1 VNGRKGHVSLAW
13 LGAALIGT
21 AGLLG
26 ADRVQDAQ
34 DAASPTAEAEA
45 FAALDIAQAPG
56 MGCSVVKELHF
67 EMLPADAEPRV
78 PPARHGRV
86 CLAVYRSR

>member
-1 VNGRKGHVSLAW
+1 MSLAW
-13 LGAALIGT
+13 LGAALLG
-21 AGLLG
+21 AVGLLG
-26 ADRVQDAQ
+26 AGRVQDASSPMA
-34 DAASPTAEAEA
+34 DADSSAV
-45 FAALDIAQAPG
+45 LDIAQAPG
-56 MGCSVVKELHF
+56 MGCSVVRELHF